1 MDPTAPKAS
10 HRKIAIDPE
19 AARLLATGEVA
30 RDIDRAGQPNF
41 LVPVPD
47 LERARDAELG
57 IEVELRDG
65 GSVALALLLYDIPSE
80 PVGYDLVFDPA
91 DPGDLRFLQAFLDT
105 AQFRVHPC
113 AAGDGGWT
121 VGPAQTYR
129 LPPSALLQLK
139 AFSMRWNRPAEAPA
153 PEPPP
158 DAAEPPAP
166 ARPATSGP
174 DPRDTVIRKLKEQAE
189 ALRAQ
194 VRERDKRIIELED
207 ELHEIKSRG
216 RTYRLSGD
224 RKPWWKP
231 FP

>member
-1 MDPTAPKAS
+1 MDPAAPKA
-10 HRKIAIDPE
+10 RRTKIAIDPA

-47 LERARDAELG
+47 LDRARAAELG
-57 IEVELRDG
+57 VEVERRDDG
-65 GSVALALLLYDIPSE
+65 AVVLALLLYDIPSE
-80 PVGYDLVFDPA
+80 PVGYDLAFDPA
-91 DPGDLRFLQAFLDT
+91 EPGDLRFLQAFLET

-113 AAGDGGWT
+113 SADGDGWR

-129 LPPSALLQLK
+129 LPPSTLLHLK
-139 AFSMRWNRPAEAPA
+139 SFSLEWDRPADAPA
-153 PEPPP
+153 AAPPP
-158 DAAEPPAP
+158 EP

-224 RKPWWKP
+224 RRPWWKP